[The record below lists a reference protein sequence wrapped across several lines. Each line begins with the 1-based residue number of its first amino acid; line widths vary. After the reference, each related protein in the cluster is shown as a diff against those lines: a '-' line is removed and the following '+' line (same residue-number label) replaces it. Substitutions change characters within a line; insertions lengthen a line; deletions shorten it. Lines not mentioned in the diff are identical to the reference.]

1 MNDDY
6 QDLMDEKEYE
16 RRLLMHQRLRKLLLV
31 INLIFA
37 LYLCV
42 QLVKVCYKHI
52 NKTSEPTYSHKI
64 DNLMNDGSNPYKLRN
79 TPVRDYVVY
88 GTNLSLFYYDYDV
101 SGTNDY
107 YVKTGSKFIL
117 KNLANDQT
125 YEFKTSYYLDE
136 NIDLTSLNVGT
147 YVVFYLEQEG
157 LDDMIVTHESY
168 DSANQY
174 TIYSLPYKNDDKVMH
189 KKIVIGAIFNDSFP
203 VFTIKVSEEKMLSNN
218 GYDIA
223 INYQEG
229 NKTEQL
235 ANYLKNRFKD
245 IGINVYL
252 NKGNTS
258 SSSKASFYKFVYD
271 NNIYH
276 AIDLVAK
283 SSGEFSYIHSI
294 KTKGYINNAIPS
306 SSSSVVENNET
317 LDENLFIRELGGR
330 TTGAGICKEDSSS
343 VSCAM
348 GDAKN
353 YMGVSSIVV
362 FIDNSADS
370 TMLNY
375 YGSII
380 YSSFVNE
387 YVK

>member
-1 MNDDY
+1 MSDDY

-52 NKTSEPTYSHKI
+52 NRTSEPTYANKI

-101 SGTNDY
+101 SGSNGY
-107 YVKTGSKFIL
+107 YVKDGSKFIL
-117 KNLANDQT
+117 KNLANEKVYT
-125 YEFKTSYYLDE
+125 FNTSSYLDE
-136 NIDLTSLNVGT
+136 NIDLTSLDVGT
-147 YVVFYLEQEG
+147 YVVFYLEQDG

-174 TIYSLPYKNDDKVMH
+174 TIYSLPYKKDDKVVH
-189 KKIVIGAIFNDSFP
+189 KKIVIGAIFNNSFP
-203 VFTIKVSEEKMLSNN
+203 VFTIKVSEEKMLSND

-258 SSSKASFYKFVYD
+258 SSSKASFYKYVYD

-276 AIDLVAK
+276 AIDLVAV
-283 SSGEFSYIHSI
+283 SSGNFSYIHST

-306 SSSSVVENNET
+306 NSSSVIENGEVM
-317 LDENLFIRELGGR
+317 DENLFIRELGGR
-330 TTGAGICKEDSSS
+330 VTGAGICKEDSSS

-353 YMGVSSIVV
+353 YMGVSAIVV
-362 FIDNSADS
+362 SIDNNADS

-380 YSSFVNE
+380 YSSFVNKF
-387 YVK
+387 VK